1 MEYSVLQFKILKGR
15 SFIYHINNNGPG
27 IEPWGTPYFTGHLSE
42 RAFPICTWDN
52 ISDIQ
57 DKILKVNA
65 PFIVSPLT
73 YMFNRIIDSSIYPNI

>member
-1 MEYSVLQFKILKGR
+1 MYADDSTI
-15 SFIYHINNNGPG
+15 HISG
-27 IEPWGTPYFTGHLSE
+27 
-42 RAFPICTWDN
+42 DN